1 MGNKKNIFSESE
13 QNALYEKAE
22 IDLLRTALKRTYEE
36 RFIAMTK
43 LMKMNILFKKGTV
56 THQPFKSTDKS

>member
-1 MGNKKNIFSESE
+1 MDNKKNIFSESE
-13 QNALYEKAE
+13 QNSLYEKAE
-22 IDLLRTALKRTYEE
+22 IDQLRTALKRTYEE

-56 THQPFKSTDKS
+56 THQPFKATDKS